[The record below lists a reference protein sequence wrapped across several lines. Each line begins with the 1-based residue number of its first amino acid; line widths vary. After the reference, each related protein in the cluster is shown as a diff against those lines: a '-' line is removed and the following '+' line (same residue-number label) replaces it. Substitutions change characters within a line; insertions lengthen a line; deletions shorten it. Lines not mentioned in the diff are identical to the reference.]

1 MTIDEYI
8 NEMQRLKIKSERL
21 LKEMREAETPLLSP
35 RDPLN
40 LGDGTPRNRSGGNG
54 TENKLLESIDIH
66 REFSKVNDQFK
77 EMRDAIRRA
86 VDNMI
91 YWQGCLIHHVYV
103 YNVYFYPDDILNGA
117 EEIVHTT
124 NRREIL
130 AKLGEAKAALAVQL
144 RAQGVEIEA

>member
-8 NEMQRLKIKSERL
+8 NEMQRLKSKSERL

-40 LGDGTPRNRSGGNG
+40 LGDGTPRNRSGGSG
-54 TENKLLESIDIH
+54 TENKLLEYIDIS
-66 REFSKVNDQFK
+66 REFDKVNDQFK
-77 EMRDAIRRA
+77 EMRDAIRSA
-86 VDNMI
+86 IDNMI

-117 EEIVHTT
+117 EEIVHT
-124 NRREIL
+124 NDRRQIL
-130 AKLGEAKAALAVQL
+130 AKLTEAKAALAVQL
-144 RAQGVEIEA
+144 RAQGVEIE